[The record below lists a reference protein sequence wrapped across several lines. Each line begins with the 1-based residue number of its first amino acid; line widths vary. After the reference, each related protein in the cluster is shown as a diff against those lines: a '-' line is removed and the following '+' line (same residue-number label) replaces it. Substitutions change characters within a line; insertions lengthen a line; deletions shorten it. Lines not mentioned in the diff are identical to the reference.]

1 MLINHRLTHNLKVV
15 GSNPTPATKPYLHS
29 RPSRAPCV
37 RCTLRV
43 EVYLSGPNM
52 FIERTLKASVVMV
65 IPFLFALLAGLVLLG
80 ITVARE
86 LIYKFNNVFSLTTN
100 DTILFALKLVDAVLI
115 VNLLIIVAL
124 ASYRQLVD
132 NTAQPTDKQRDYGV
146 ASDITLADMKRK
158 LLGSALAIG
167 VIAVLADLMKLTSS
181 AADFTTTLPLIV
193 KSFVVLIFA
202 IAAFLNSKS

>member
-1 MLINHRLTHNLKVV
+1 
-15 GSNPTPATKPYLHS
+15 
-29 RPSRAPCV
+29 
-37 RCTLRV
+37 
-43 EVYLSGPNM
+43 M

-124 ASYRQLVD
+124 ASYRQLVH
-132 NTAQPTDKQRDYGV
+132 NTARPTEKQRDYGV
-146 ASDITLADMKRK
+146 ASDITLADMKKK

-167 VIAVLADLMKLTSS
+167 VIAVLADLMKLSS
-181 AADFTTTLPLIV
+181 LAADFTTTLPLIV
-193 KSFVVLIFA
+193 KSFVF
-202 IAAFLNSKS
+202 

>member
-1 MLINHRLTHNLKVV
+1 
-15 GSNPTPATKPYLHS
+15 
-29 RPSRAPCV
+29 
-37 RCTLRV
+37 
-43 EVYLSGPNM
+43 M

-86 LIYKFNNVFSLTTN
+86 LVYKFNNVFSLTTN

-132 NTAQPTDKQRDYGV
+132 NTAQPAEKQRDYGV
-146 ASDITLADMKRK
+146 ASDITLSDMKKK

-167 VIAVLADLMKLTSS
+167 VIAVLADLMKLTSA

-193 KSFVVLIFA
+193 KSLVVLIFA

>member
-1 MLINHRLTHNLKVV
+1 
-15 GSNPTPATKPYLHS
+15 
-29 RPSRAPCV
+29 
-37 RCTLRV
+37 
-43 EVYLSGPNM
+43 
-52 FIERTLKASVVMV
+52 MV

-86 LIYKFNNVFSLTTN
+86 LIYKFNNVFLLTTN

-132 NTAQPTDKQRDYGV
+132 NAAQPTEKQRDYGM
-146 ASDITLADMKRK
+146 ASDITLADMKKK

-167 VIAVLADLMKLTSS
+167 VIAVLADLMKLPSS
-181 AADFTTTLPLIV
+181 AADFTMTLPLTV
-193 KSFVVLIFA
+193 KTFVVLIFA

>member
-1 MLINHRLTHNLKVV
+1 
-15 GSNPTPATKPYLHS
+15 
-29 RPSRAPCV
+29 
-37 RCTLRV
+37 
-43 EVYLSGPNM
+43 
-52 FIERTLKASVVMV
+52 MV

-86 LIYKFNNVFSLTTN
+86 LICKFNNVFPLTTN

-124 ASYRQLVD
+124 ESYRQLVD
-132 NTAQPTDKQRDYGV
+132 NTSQPAEKQRDYGV
-146 ASDITLADMKRK
+146 ASDITLSDMKKK

-167 VIAVLADLMKLTSS
+167 VIAVLADLIELTSE

-202 IAAFLNSKS
+202 IAAFINSRS

>member
-1 MLINHRLTHNLKVV
+1 MINLFALHHAWLLW
-15 GSNPTPATKPYLHS
+15 NPRNDLQERT
-29 RPSRAPCV
+29 
-37 RCTLRV
+37 
-43 EVYLSGPNM
+43 M
-52 FIERTLKASVVMV
+52 FVERTLKASVVMV

-86 LIYKFNNVFSLTTN
+86 LIYKFQNVFTLNTN

-132 NTAQPTDKQRDYGV
+132 NAAQPTDKQRDYGV
-146 ASDITLADMKRK
+146 ASDITLADMKKK

-181 AADFTTTLPLIV
+181 AADFTTMLPLIA

>member
-1 MLINHRLTHNLKVV
+1 M
-15 GSNPTPATKPYLHS
+15 
-29 RPSRAPCV
+29 
-37 RCTLRV
+37 
-43 EVYLSGPNM
+43 
-52 FIERTLKASVVMV
+52 
-65 IPFLFALLAGLVLLG
+65 
-80 ITVARE
+80 
-86 LIYKFNNVFSLTTN
+86 FSLTTN

-124 ASYRQLVD
+124 ESYRQLVD
-132 NTAQPTDKQRDYGV
+132 NTSQPAEKQRDYGV
-146 ASDITLADMKRK
+146 ASDITLSDMKKK

-167 VIAVLADLMKLTSS
+167 VIAVLADLMKLTSA